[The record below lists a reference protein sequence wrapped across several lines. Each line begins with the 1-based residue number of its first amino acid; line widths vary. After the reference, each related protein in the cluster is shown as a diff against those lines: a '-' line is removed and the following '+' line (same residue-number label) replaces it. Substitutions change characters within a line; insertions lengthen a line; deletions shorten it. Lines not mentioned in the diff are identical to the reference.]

1 MLYNADGRGIAMIW
15 RVLAKASVSTG
26 GVMKMP
32 KKVLE
37 EIDLPEGG
45 DVLFLLDRNGKIHVV
60 SGERQVQLVE

>member
-1 MLYNADGRGIAMIW
+1 
-15 RVLAKASVSTG
+15 
-26 GVMKMP
+26 MKMP

-45 DVLFLLDRNGKIHVV
+45 DVLFLVDRNGKVHVV